1 MITIIDYKSGNLK
14 SISNGFKKIGCDV
27 EITSSIE
34 KIADSDYLVLPGVGA
49 FGSAM
54 ENLEE
59 FKKVIVVEGGYVN
72 DPDDAGGE
80 TYLGISRRYNPNSKM
95 WNIIDDI
102 KKRFGTKGINNRL
115 KNNQEITNEVKRIY
129 KINYWDRL
137 ELDDI
142 PSQKIAHELFD
153 TAVNC
158 GVTTSIR
165 LAQQVC
171 NMTITGKFTPELKH
185 NLMQYGKV

>member
-1 MITIIDYKSGNLK
+1 MNKRQIKLSCYLEQLNIEVVKVEMILNQL
-14 SISNGFKKIGCDV
+14 
-27 EITSSIE
+27 
-34 KIADSDYLVLPGVGA
+34 
-49 FGSAM
+49 
-54 ENLEE
+54 
-59 FKKVIVVEGGYVN
+59 
-72 DPDDAGGE
+72 
-80 TYLGISRRYNPNSKM
+80 
-95 WNIIDDI
+95 
-102 KKRFGTKGINNRL
+102 NRL

>member
-1 MITIIDYKSGNLK
+1 MANFD
-14 SISNGFKKIGCDV
+14 
-27 EITSSIE
+27 
-34 KIADSDYLVLPGVGA
+34 
-49 FGSAM
+49 
-54 ENLEE
+54 EE
-59 FKKVIVVEGGYVN
+59 FKKVIVVEGGYVD
-72 DPDDAGGE
+72 DPDDIGGE

-102 KKRFGTKGINNRL
+102 KKRFGTKGINNKL

-158 GVTTSIR
+158 G
-165 LAQQVC
+165 QVAA
-171 NMTITGKFTPELKH
+171 IKFIQRVLDLRETGVWSLDLLYKLVAIK
-185 NLMQYGKV
+185 N

>member
-1 MITIIDYKSGNLK
+1 MANFD
-14 SISNGFKKIGCDV
+14 
-27 EITSSIE
+27 
-34 KIADSDYLVLPGVGA
+34 
-49 FGSAM
+49 
-54 ENLEE
+54 EE
-59 FKKVIVVEGGYVN
+59 FKKVIVVEGGYVD

-115 KNNQEITNEVKRIY
+115 KNNQEIANYIIERDLLKTKCQLELSLASLCI
-129 KINYWDRL
+129 IYWDRF

>member
-1 MITIIDYKSGNLK
+1 MANFD
-14 SISNGFKKIGCDV
+14 
-27 EITSSIE
+27 
-34 KIADSDYLVLPGVGA
+34 
-49 FGSAM
+49 
-54 ENLEE
+54 EE
-59 FKKVIVVEGGYVN
+59 FKKVIVVEGGYVD
-72 DPDDAGGE
+72 DPDDIGGE

-102 KKRFGTKGINNRL
+102 KKRFGTKDINSRL
-115 KNNQEITNEVKRIY
+115 KNNQEITNEVKQIY
-129 KINYWDRL
+129 KINYWDKL

-158 GVTTSIR
+158 GITTSIR

>member
-1 MITIIDYKSGNLK
+1 MANFD
-14 SISNGFKKIGCDV
+14 
-27 EITSSIE
+27 
-34 KIADSDYLVLPGVGA
+34 
-49 FGSAM
+49 
-54 ENLEE
+54 EE
-59 FKKVIVVEGGYVN
+59 FKKVIVVEGCLLY
-72 DPDDAGGE
+72 
-80 TYLGISRRYNPNSKM
+80 TS
-95 WNIIDDI
+95 
-102 KKRFGTKGINNRL
+102 GTKGINNRL

-185 NLMQYGKV
+185 NLIQYGKV